1 MIRFIFGFFTIIA
14 AVGAIE
20 GTAGISIGILLSII
34 GIITML
40 WGLSSINERNLG

>member
-1 MIRFIFGFFTIIA
+1 MIRFLFGFFSIIA

-20 GTAGISIGILLSII
+20 GTAGISIGILLSTI

-40 WGLSSINERNLG
+40 WGLFSINERN

>member
-1 MIRFIFGFFTIIA
+1 MIRFIFGFFSIIA

-20 GTAGISIGILLSII
+20 GTAGISIGILLSTI

-40 WGLSSINERNLG
+40 WGLSSINERN